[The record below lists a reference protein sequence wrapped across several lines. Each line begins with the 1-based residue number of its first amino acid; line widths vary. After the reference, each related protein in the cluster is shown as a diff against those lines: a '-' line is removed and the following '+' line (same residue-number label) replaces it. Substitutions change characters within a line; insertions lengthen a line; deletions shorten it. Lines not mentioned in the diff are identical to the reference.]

1 MFGGA
6 LYQLNHLWRAASPF
20 VLGVILVLI
29 SLIPTNIPELSSIPP
44 MLTLIAVF
52 HWSLFRPDL
61 LPVGAIF
68 VLGLIQDLLGGGPMG
83 VYTLMLLIVHGLVVS
98 QRKFLFRKPFMI
110 TWIGFA
116 MFSALAEVAA
126 WALGSLTDWVVLD
139 FSNFLFQYL
148 ITLGLFPPLALGLFV
163 WERKVIREA

>member
-1 MFGGA
+1 MFEGA
-6 LYQLNHLWRAASPF
+6 LDQLDRMWRLASPF
-20 VLGVILVLI
+20 LLGLLLVLI

-44 MLTLIAVF
+44 MLTLIAVY

-61 LPVGAIF
+61 LPIGAIF

-83 VYTLMLLIVHGLVVS
+83 IYTLMLLIVHGMVIS
-98 QRKFLFRKPFMI
+98 QRKFLFRKPFFI

-116 MFSALAEVAA
+116 MFGALAELAA
-126 WALGSLTDWVVLD
+126 WLLASLTDLVVLD
-139 FSNFLFQYL
+139 FRNFLFQYL

-163 WERKVIREA
+163 WERKIVGDN